1 MHTGEPL
8 FPGYSEFDQM
18 MKIVEVVKVK
28 NKKIQKIIVWLEKKQ
43 NSSIEKNQTNQR
55 NNVQSSMLVF
65 SYYNFSLNI

>member
-1 MHTGEPL
+1 
-8 FPGYSEFDQM
+8 M